1 MGKIWKESTDLRLI
15 LTMEDGRFLLKK
27 KRFAHKKGGDHVTV
41 INLMYGN
48 PVMTVKGITEQFHIS
63 DRTARKHMKEIE
75 ANRERYG
82 DYAVM
87 GEGALKRVNFLAFT
101 DYWKWKKLL
110 ADKNGRKHVPEY
122 NPQEIA
128 REMGFYGRE
137 EL

>member
-1 MGKIWKESTDLRLI
+1 MGEENY
-15 LTMEDGRFLLKK
+15 M
-27 KRFAHKKGGDHVTV
+27 TV
-41 INLMYGN
+41 ISLMYGN

-87 GEGALKRVNFLAFT
+87 GEGVLKRVNFLAFT